1 MQLKDTVFRQKF
13 TLNCAGRL
21 IDLSQPQ
28 VMGII
33 NLTNDSFY
41 AGSRT
46 AQHELLNKAGQML
59 DAGALML
66 DLGAYSTRPG
76 AKEVSETD
84 EMAALLPAIRLLVQH
99 YPEIVL
105 SVDTFRAKVAAAAA
119 GEGALLINDIS
130 GGEADPAMFETV
142 AALGLPYVLMH
153 MRGTPATMQ
162 KMTDYTDL
170 LYDIIHWLTQ
180 RLVRLR
186 SLGVKD
192 VLIDPG
198 FGFAKTID
206 QNFTLLREL
215 KQFSVL
221 DCPLLV
227 GVSRKSMVYK
237 TLQTTAEQA
246 LNGTTVLH
254 AWALERGAHILRV
267 HDVQPAVEAIQLWN
281 RLETI

>member
-1 MQLKDTVFRQKF
+1 LQLKDTVFRQKF
-13 TLNCAGRL
+13 TLNCGGRL

-59 DAGALML
+59 GAGALML

-76 AKEVSETD
+76 ASEVNETD
-84 EMAALLPAIRLLVQH
+84 EMAALLPAIRLLMQH
-99 YPEIVL
+99 FPGIIL
-105 SVDTFRAKVAAAAA
+105 SVDTFRARVAAAAA
-119 GEGALLINDIS
+119 GEGALLINDVS
-130 GGEADPAMFETV
+130 GGEADTAMFETV
-142 AALGLPYVLMH
+142 AQLGLPYVLMH

-162 KMTDYTDL
+162 SLTDYSDL
-170 LYDIIHWLTQ
+170 LADIMADLTQ
-180 RLVRLR
+180 KLVQLR
-186 SLGVKD
+186 QLGVKD
-192 VLIDPG
+192 VIIDPG

-206 QNFTLLREL
+206 QNFKLLREL
-215 KQFSVL
+215 EQFNVL

-237 TLQTTAEQA
+237 TLHTTAEQA

-254 AWALERGAHILRV
+254 AWALERGARILRV

-281 RLETI
+281 RFETV